1 MDQGRIVAIGNH
13 DELMKTSEL
22 YSRLAK
28 LQFGDGQTASPGFDA
43 RGLHPDGFTRG
54 AFSGSAK

>member
-1 MDQGRIVAIGNH
+1 
-13 DELMKTSEL
+13 MKTSEL
-22 YSRLAK
+22 YARLAK